1 MAGMGF
7 EGLRSIA
14 RVLLNISGRL
24 LRIPGWI
31 LIGMARLY
39 QLLLSPLLGRHCRFQ
54 PSCSEY
60 FIESVRKHGAVRGAF
75 RGIWRIC
82 RCHPWNPGGYDPP

>member
-1 MAGMGF
+1 MGF

-14 RVLLNISGRL
+14 RVFLDVSGRL

-39 QLLLSPLLGRHCRFQ
+39 QFLLSPLLGRYCRFR

-60 FIESVRKHGAVRGAF
+60 FIESVRKYGAVRGAC

-82 RCHPWNPGGYDPP
+82 RCNPWNPGGYDPP